1 MGADPGRRSRS
12 HARVTVAKA
21 IASRVGK
28 QRYVQGEPW
37 SGRVDRGDR
46 HPGFLAKMAMCC
58 GRGRYAG
65 IVRPPAWQRYQSAV
79 SLDVTDQQKRE
90 ASALRR
96 RSVPT
101 GIALARKSSLL
112 ECGAEGRG

>member
-1 MGADPGRRSRS
+1 MIDRLANANRSLPSVLGPCVADRLPLE
-12 HARVTVAKA
+12 
-21 IASRVGK
+21 I
-28 QRYVQGEPW
+28 
-37 SGRVDRGDR
+37 GDSSAR